1 MSITSYRARSVLA
14 LALAACSTEQAR
26 EPNLATV
33 SSDLD
38 GIVGA
43 NCAGASPAMTAPD
56 GNAYP
61 LQSVIRYYYLKLQ
74 GAWTKIAD
82 ENVLDLWLPAEV
94 EQVGEAFYEWQAKS
108 AQIFRERDALGY
120 AHRYYRG
127 MFGYL
132 DEVDVAEGTCSGNA
146 IDASAQDRGTLAHV
160 ALSQAGAC
168 GQNDDGT
175 TKFWQVNGIVLL
187 QIGRVLDAYDLVA
200 AGVAAAVTTAPADR
214 CILPAE
220 GGGGAPGPGPGPSP
234 VPTPVPTTDGN
245 PDIPCRVAFRSDAVT
260 EGVVLP
266 VPSSAA
272 VAGVPLGKRPFTAA
286 GRAAMPNG
294 LDQVRTILRSNQLT
308 AMAAARFP
316 TLVPAPWAGPTH
328 VQVVE
333 HRIGPVQ
340 SPSPVLLA
348 DERAWVDGVAGTY
361 ASACCH
367 QECTTTAA
375 AAEAQR
381 ETTDDASAPPIGGGG
396 GGPTCQTVCVA
407 EAQCLTGKVT
417 DGLITMVSS
426 GTSKEC
432 FGSCPEPASGAPA
445 TGPTCEP

>member
-1 MSITSYRARSVLA
+1 MTITSYRARSVLA
-14 LALAACSTEQAR
+14 FALAACSTEPSR

-33 SSDLD
+33 SSNLD

-43 NCAGASPAMTAPD
+43 NCAGAAPAMTAPD

-132 DEVDVAEGTCSGNA
+132 DEVDTAEGTCTGNV

-175 TKFWQVNGIVLL
+175 TKFWQVNGLVLL
-187 QIGRVLDAYDLVA
+187 PIGRVLDAYDLVA
-200 AGVAAAVTTAPADR
+200 AGVAEAVTTAPVDR

-220 GGGGAPGPGPGPSP
+220 GGGGPTGPTGPT
-234 VPTPVPTTDGN
+234 PTPVPTIDG
-245 PDIPCRVAFRSDAVT
+245 PSDIPCRVAFRSDAVT

-308 AMAAARFP
+308 AMAAARYP
-316 TLVPAPWAGPTH
+316 TLVPATWAGPTH
-328 VQVVE
+328 VQVTQ

-340 SPSPVLLA
+340 SPSSVLLA
-348 DERAWVDGVAGTY
+348 GERAWVDGMVGTY
-361 ASACCH
+361 AGSCCH
-367 QECTTTAA
+367 QECTATAA
-375 AAEAQR
+375 PAAAQR
-381 ETTDDASAPPIGGGG
+381 ETTNDASAPPIGGGG
-396 GGPTCQTVCVA
+396 GGGGQTCQTVCVA
-407 EAQCLTGKVT
+407 EGQCLTGAAT
-417 DGLITMVSS
+417 DGLVTMVSS
-426 GTSKEC
+426 ATLKEC
-432 FGSCPEPASGAPA
+432 FGSCPEPASGAPTA
-445 TGPTCEP
+445 GPTCEP